1 MWGRCPHSFFCMGI
15 SSYTSTATLKDYSF
29 LIELSWHPCKNQLT
43 IHVWIY
49 FQILNYIFL
58 IYMPILITV
67 PHCLDYCSSVV
78 SLKSES
84 MSLSTNFSGLFWLL
98 LVLYISMN
106 FRLTVKSQLECLIGI
121 VLNLQISLGSTA
133 ILTIR
138 SSNPS
143 THDDFPFT

>member
-1 MWGRCPHSFFCMGI
+1 
-15 SSYTSTATLKDYSF
+15 
-29 LIELSWHPCKNQLT
+29 
-43 IHVWIY
+43 
-49 FQILNYIFL
+49 
-58 IYMPILITV
+58 MPILITV

-143 THDDFPFT
+143 THDDFPFTQIFLNSIQQCFLQFQCTSLILLLNVFLSILFFDAIINAIVLLIPFLDCSLLVHEFVFN